1 MIVKML
7 KAYAVSRRD
16 DQQRLLE
23 ALREM
28 GVVHLK
34 PIDPARAVAD
44 EKTLA
49 AIDRLGRAA
58 QMLAGIPPTG
68 ERPDMTAQQAA
79 DEAMDIQRR
88 AAEGRSRLQA
98 LHRQIDQLAMWGDA
112 TLERFGQLREAGVEV
127 RFFWVQEGTAGQI
140 AADCVEPI
148 GLPRRDR
155 PSLREE
161 ARDVDAAL
169 QADQKRLRALA
180 HLADEMA
187 AERGRLQERAQF
199 MVARGSGLAGE
210 DLYAVQGW
218 VPSEQA
224 DRLADA
230 LAAADVAAGVQTME
244 AAEDETPPTLIR
256 YPSWARPIKGLFDVL
271 GTVPG
276 YREIDLSGFF
286 MLALPVFAAMLI
298 GDAGYGL
305 LFVVV
310 PALIYR
316 KAVAAAGKPGVHLL
330 IVMGIATIVWG
341 ILTGVYFGVSPRQMI
356 GAGGALGGI
365 GEALGA
371 CQVIRGDVKEQA
383 YLIMKISFVMAG
395 IHLSLGQL
403 RQALDVAP
411 DLKMLGK
418 IGWAVFLWG
427 IFFVIWYLFFDSQAK
442 RPPHWLTPY
451 LLCVGAALAILF
463 AAPSRNPVKM
473 IGLGLADF
481 PLSALGAFSDS
492 ISYIRLMGVGLASTI
507 IGQTFNNLGAG
518 VASAATWAV
527 GGAVVLFGHGL
538 NIAMCMIAVL
548 AHGVRLNMLEF
559 SNNAGVQWAGYAY
572 EPFAKTVQKEL

>member
-34 PIDPARAVAD
+34 PIDPAKAVAD
-44 EKTLA
+44 EQTLA

-58 QMLAGIPPTG
+58 QMLAEIPPTG
-68 ERPDMTAQQAA
+68 ERPELTAQQAA
-79 DEAMDIQRR
+79 DEAMGIQRR

-98 LHRQIDQLAMWGDA
+98 LHRQIDQLAMWGDV

-127 RFFWVQEGTAGQI
+127 RFFSVQEGTAGQI

-148 GLPRRDR
+148 GQPAGHRQLVAVVVGSDDAELPEGAEPIGLPQRDR

-161 ARDVDAAL
+161 AREVDAAL
-169 QADQKRLRALA
+169 QADQNRLRALA

-218 VPSEQA
+218 VPAGQA
-224 DRLADA
+224 DQLADA
-230 LAAADVAAGVQTME
+230 LAAAGVAAGVQTMD
-244 AAEDETPPTLIR
+244 AGEDETPPTLIR
-256 YPSWARPIKGLFDVL
+256 YPAWARPIKGLFDVL

-316 KAVAAAGKPGVHLL
+316 KAVAAAGQPGVHLL

-356 GAGGALGGI
+356 DAGGALGGI

-411 DLKMLGK
+411 DL
-418 IGWAVFLWG
+418 
-427 IFFVIWYLFFDSQAK
+427 
-442 RPPHWLTPY
+442 
-451 LLCVGAALAILF
+451 
-463 AAPSRNPVKM
+463 
-473 IGLGLADF
+473 
-481 PLSALGAFSDS
+481 
-492 ISYIRLMGVGLASTI
+492 
-507 IGQTFNNLGAG
+507 
-518 VASAATWAV
+518 
-527 GGAVVLFGHGL
+527 
-538 NIAMCMIAVL
+538 
-548 AHGVRLNMLEF
+548 
-559 SNNAGVQWAGYAY
+559 
-572 EPFAKTVQKEL
+572 